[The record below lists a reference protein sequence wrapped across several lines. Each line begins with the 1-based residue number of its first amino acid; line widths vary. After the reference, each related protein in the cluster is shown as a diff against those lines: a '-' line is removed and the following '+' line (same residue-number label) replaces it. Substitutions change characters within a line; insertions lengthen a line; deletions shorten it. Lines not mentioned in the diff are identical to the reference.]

1 MPLHPLKKAVV
12 FFSLP
17 LVFLSTPS
25 FSESSVT
32 LYGAVDSNL
41 QWSQQKYS
49 VDGVDIKS
57 TRTGLNDGYLKSNI
71 WGLKGTEQI
80 NPQLDVFFNLESKFS
95 LSDGT
100 SKSMFSK
107 KSFMGLRH
115 EGLGTLS
122 LGRQKS
128 SSDDFLA
135 VNMVRGLG
143 KVSRAFGGSGVT
155 ADNLLKYESPQMYGL
170 TLGASYARKGS
181 VLRSDLHQIETDF
194 EHYSS
199 IAARYERGPWQMSAS
214 YDRKRGLDNNQR
226 AQDFSLRGWTLGTV
240 YDFDAFKLSLA
251 YGRDYNGK
259 FNTAG
264 NIKNIGGTNP
274 SLAGEE
280 LIGFYNRHGFKS
292 KNYYVG
298 MSMPIDQ
305 WKWAISWTRSSSNM
319 GDLFRNETGRA
330 LPTGSQNIYAIQLTY
345 SLSKRTTAYV
355 YGAYGKNLAYL
366 KNLTGK
372 EVGVGLNHRF

>member
-155 ADNLLKYESPQMYGL
+155 ADNLLKYERDRKSTRL
-170 TLGASYARKGS
+170 NSSHVAISYA
-181 VLRSDLHQIETDF
+181 VF
-194 EHYSS
+194 C
-199 IAARYERGPWQMSAS
+199 
-214 YDRKRGLDNNQR
+214 
-226 AQDFSLRGWTLGTV
+226 
-240 YDFDAFKLSLA
+240 
-251 YGRDYNGK
+251 
-259 FNTAG
+259 
-264 NIKNIGGTNP
+264 
-274 SLAGEE
+274 
-280 LIGFYNRHGFKS
+280 
-292 KNYYVG
+292 
-298 MSMPIDQ
+298 
-305 WKWAISWTRSSSNM
+305 
-319 GDLFRNETGRA
+319 
-330 LPTGSQNIYAIQLTY
+330 
-345 SLSKRTTAYV
+345 
-355 YGAYGKNLAYL
+355 L
-366 KNLTGK
+366 K
-372 EVGVGLNHRF
+372 